1 MRQIEGRNPILEALK
16 VGLKMEKI
24 LLQQGSKGERVQE
37 IMSLASIQGT
47 NVQLISK
54 QELDNLAVSNN
65 HQGAI
70 AFAED
75 YKYAEIDDIFQYAE
89 SKKEAPLVVLLDEIQ
104 DPHNLGS
111 IIRTANA
118 TGVHG
123 VIIPK
128 HRAVEVTS
136 VVSKTSAGAVEF
148 IKIVQVTNL
157 ARTIENLQQRGLW
170 FVGADL
176 ASQQVI
182 YQTDLKGPLGVVIGS
197 EGSGLR
203 RLVKE
208 KCDFLVQIPMYGQ
221 INSLNASVATGVIL
235 YEVVRQRH
243 YSI

>member
-1 MRQIEGRNPILEALK
+1 MRQIEGRNPTLEALK
-16 VGLKMEKI
+16 VGLKIEKI
-24 LLQQGSKGERVQE
+24 LVQRGVTGVRVQE
-37 IMSLASIQGT
+37 IVTLASARGIDLQR
-47 NVQLISK
+47 ISK
-54 QELDNLAVSNN
+54 KELDSIAVSSN
-65 HQGAI
+65 HQGVI
-70 AFAED
+70 ALAED
-75 YKYAEIDDIFQYAE
+75 YQYAEIDDIFQLAE
-89 SKKEAPLVVLLDEIQ
+89 QKQEPPLIVLLDEIK

-118 TGVHG
+118 AGVHG
-123 VIIPK
+123 IIIPK

-136 VVSKTSAGAVEF
+136 VVSKTSAGAVEL
-148 IKIVQVTNL
+148 IKVVQVTNL
-157 ARTIENLQQRGLW
+157 ARTIAELQERGLW

-176 ASQQVI
+176 ASNQVI
-182 YQTDLKGPLGVVIGS
+182 YQTDLRGPLGVVIGS

-221 INSLNASVATGVIL
+221 INSLNASVAAGVIL

>member
-1 MRQIEGRNPILEALK
+1 MRQIEGRNPTLEALK

-37 IMSLASIQGT
+37 ILSLASIQGT
-47 NVQLISK
+47 NIQFISK
-54 QELDNLAVSNN
+54 QELDHLAISNN
-65 HQGAI
+65 HQGVI
-70 AFAED
+70 ALAED
-75 YKYAEIDDIFQYAE
+75 YKYAEMDDIFQYAE

-157 ARTIENLQQRGLW
+157 ARTIENLQQKGLW

-176 ASQQVI
+176 ESQQVI
-182 YQTDLKGPLGVVIGS
+182 YQTDLKGPLGIVIGS

>member
-1 MRQIEGRNPILEALK
+1 MRQIEGRNPTLEALK
-16 VGLKMEKI
+16 IGLKMGKI

-37 IMSLASIQGT
+37 ILSLASIQGT
-47 NVQLISK
+47 NIQFISK
-54 QELDNLAVSNN
+54 QELDHLAVSNN
-65 HQGAI
+65 HQGVI
-70 AFAED
+70 ALAED

-136 VVSKTSAGAVEF
+136 VVSKTSAGAVEL
-148 IKIVQVTNL
+148 IKIVQVTNI
-157 ARTIENLQQRGLW
+157 ARTIENLQQKGLW
-170 FVGADL
+170 FVGAEL
-176 ASQQVI
+176 ESQQVI
-182 YQTDLKGPLGVVIGS
+182 YQTDLKGPLGIVIGS

-221 INSLNASVATGVIL
+221 INSLNASVATGVLL

>member
-1 MRQIEGRNPILEALK
+1 MRQIEGRNPTLEALK

-24 LLQQGSKGERVQE
+24 LLQEGSKGERVQE
-37 IMSLASIQGT
+37 ILSLASIQGT
-47 NVQLISK
+47 NIQFVSK
-54 QELDNLAVSNN
+54 QELDHLAASNN
-65 HQGAI
+65 HQGVI
-70 AFAED
+70 ALAED

-136 VVSKTSAGAVEF
+136 VVSKTSAGAVEL
-148 IKIVQVTNL
+148 IKIVQVTNI
-157 ARTIENLQQRGLW
+157 ARTIENLQQKGLW

-176 ASQQVI
+176 ESQQVI
-182 YQTDLKGPLGVVIGS
+182 YQTDLKGPLGIVIGS

-221 INSLNASVATGVIL
+221 INSLNASVATGVLL